1 VFVVGVSRQV
11 ESIPVQS
18 DPETCTYL
26 PSVIFVDYLAK
37 KKKTAERPLFA
48 ISLGFSDEAF
58 R

>member
-18 DPETCTYL
+18 DPETCTCL
-26 PSVIFVDYLAK
+26 PSVIFVDYLA

>member
-26 PSVIFVDYLAK
+26 PSIIFVDSGK
-37 KKKTAERPLFA
+37 KTRKTAERPLFA
-48 ISLGFSDEAF
+48 ISLGFNGEAF
-58 R
+58 